1 MSKKIKHLIL
11 VIALLL
17 VNVILLSA
25 YSVDVDV
32 EVWVTNM
39 VCVSWTTSYECTE
52 TDEVTGEC
60 TNWEQYNV
68 ECNSYEDQGGYE
80 TETISVGVP
89 DGTPPED
96 I

>member
-52 TDEVTGEC
+52 TD
-60 TNWEQYNV
+60 
-68 ECNSYEDQGGYE
+68 
-80 TETISVGVP
+80 
-89 DGTPPED
+89 
-96 I
+96 